1 LWQPH
6 EVVQTANVTYFNT
19 KQTSYEFF
27 MKKKKTK
34 KVTDPFKEL
43 VIALNNKTKYPE
55 TAGKGQ
61 VKGNDVARIRDYLN
75 EQGSKDA

>member
-1 LWQPH
+1 
-6 EVVQTANVTYFNT
+6 
-19 KQTSYEFF
+19 

-34 KVTDPFKEL
+34 KVIEPFNEL
-43 VIALNNKTKYPE
+43 VIALNNKPKHPE
-55 TAGKGQ
+55 TMGKGQ

>member
-1 LWQPH
+1 ML
-6 EVVQTANVTYFNT
+6 
-19 KQTSYEFF
+19 EFQHKTNLLRIF

>member
-1 LWQPH
+1 MKKKH
-6 EVVQTANVTYFNT
+6 
-19 KQTSYEFF
+19 
-27 MKKKKTK
+27 KKKKTK

-55 TAGKGQ
+55 TAGKGK
-61 VKGNDVARIRDYLN
+61 VKGNDVDRRRDYLN

>member
-1 LWQPH
+1 
-6 EVVQTANVTYFNT
+6 
-19 KQTSYEFF
+19 
-27 MKKKKTK
+27 MRKKKKTK

-55 TAGKGQ
+55 TMGKGQ

>member
-1 LWQPH
+1 MATPRGRADCKCNLFQH
-6 EVVQTANVTYFNT
+6 KTNLLRI
-19 KQTSYEFF
+19 F

>member
-1 LWQPH
+1 MATPCDLCLSFCNLFQH
-6 EVVQTANVTYFNT
+6 KTNLLRI
-19 KQTSYEFF
+19 F

>member
-1 LWQPH
+1 MATPRGRADCKCNLFQNK
-6 EVVQTANVTYFNT
+6 TNFLRI
-19 KQTSYEFF
+19 F